1 MTMESPSSAD
11 SAEARTFQAAQPE
24 TPVRATR
31 GRASRMSPGRRIWAW
46 LSLLRIRTTLS
57 APILTAVSTRAARS
71 NSSVFHGAS
80 LLFACVSAFLI
91 ICFFQIINDVID
103 REQDAVHKPYRA
115 IPSGAV
121 SVRAALAAMV
131 ASAIAGLV
139 AAALVSLLTLGLA
152 TVILV
157 LGAAYS
163 LLLKGTVLIGNLSI
177 AVTAALLYLL
187 DITSLRSLSSTIAIG
202 FLIVLL
208 FILGDE
214 LFKTTEDVEGD
225 SVARIRT
232 IATRYGY
239 RVPAVGVVCCWILL
253 IAVFVASI
261 GLNSDG
267 PAFGLICLFMIGL
280 PTGVAALISQRAS
293 SVAISRAHIWWKIGW
308 TPGLIALV
316 FIK

>member
-1 MTMESPSSAD
+1 VAMESPSSAD
-11 SAEARTFQAAQPE
+11 RTGARTLQAPQSE
-24 TPVRATR
+24 TPVRAKP
-31 GRASRMSPGRRIWAW
+31 GRASRIPPGRRIWAW

-71 NSSVFHGAS
+71 SSSFFHGAS
-80 LLFACVSAFLI
+80 LVLVCASAFLL

-103 REQDAVHKPYRA
+103 RDQDAVHKPYRA

-163 LLLKGTVLIGNLSI
+163 LVLKGTVLIGNVSI
-177 AVTAALLYLL
+177 AITAGLLYLL
-187 DITSLRSLSSTIAIG
+187 DITSLRSLSWTIAVG
-202 FLIVLL
+202 FIVVLL

-214 LFKTTEDVEGD
+214 LFKTTEDLDGD
-225 SVARIRT
+225 STAGIRT
-232 IATRYGY
+232 IATMYSY
-239 RVPAVGVVCCWILL
+239 RVPAVCVVCCWVLL
-253 IAVFVASI
+253 TAVFVANI
-261 GLNSDG
+261 GLSSG
-267 PAFGLICLFMIGL
+267 APTFGLICLFAIGL
-280 PTGVAALISQRAS
+280 PTGIAALISQRAS
-293 SVAISRAHIWWKIGW
+293 SAAISRAHIWWKIGW
-308 TPGLIALV
+308 TPGLIALA
-316 FIK
+316 FIR